1 MKQKMKGTS
10 LVEITMV
17 MAIMV
22 AITVG
27 ALTFFTKTKDA
38 LHAQEKRYVKELMI
52 AGGNPYSIKNIPSI
66 NIEGYIKEITKENE
80 IAASAGKEKLIAKN
94 SNYINP
100 IQDIQESVTP
110 SVVQP
115 VIVAT
120 APAPVI
126 EQITENHYHFEK
138 LTAALKYIGLG
149 VLGLISLFTIFKLI
163 IAVKQTLI
171 VKSAVR
177 NSKKIVNNFDTNFD
191 ENKNYLPFLR
201 NLSDQVI
208 INNVLID
215 NRKNKDSVLNLIV
228 NNEQLKTR
236 LNLIES
242 TLMSKA
248 A

>member
-1 MKQKMKGTS
+1 MKRDVKGFT
-10 LVEITMV
+10 LIEMIMV
-17 MAIMV
+17 MAIMAAV
-22 AITVG
+22 MVG
-27 ALTFFTKTKDA
+27 TLTFFNRAKEA
-38 LHAQEKRYVKELMI
+38 VYAQEKRHVKELMI
-52 AGGNPYSIKNIPSI
+52 AGGNPYSIKNIPSRI
-66 NIEGYIKEITKENE
+66 IEGYIKEITKENE
-80 IAASAGKEKLIAKN
+80 IAVAAGKEKLIVAK
-94 SNYINP
+94 SDYVNP
-100 IQDIQESVTP
+100 IQESVTP
-110 SVVQP
+110 P
-115 VIVAT
+115 VDKPIIVAA

-138 LTAALKYIGLG
+138 VTAALKYIGLG
-149 VLGLISLFTIFKLI
+149 VLGLISLFALFKLI
-163 IAVKQTLI
+163 IATKQTLI

-191 ENKNYLPFLR
+191 ENKNYLQFLR

-215 NRKNKDSVLNLIV
+215 NRRNKDSVLNLIV

-236 LNLIES
+236 LNLIET

>member
-10 LVEITMV
+10 LIEITMV

-52 AGGNPYSIKNIPSI
+52 AGGNPYSIKNIPSR

-80 IAASAGKEKLIAKN
+80 IAASAGKEKLIATD
-94 SNYINP
+94 SSYINTV
-100 IQDIQESVTP
+100 QESVK
-110 SVVQP
+110 SAVAKP
-115 VIVAT
+115 VIVSS
-120 APAPVI
+120 APAPII
-126 EQITENHYHFEK
+126 EQVTENHYHFET
-138 LTAALKYIGLG
+138 LTAVLKYMGLG
-149 VLGLISLFTIFKLI
+149 VLGLISLFGLFKLI
-163 IAVKQTLI
+163 IATKQTLI

-201 NLSDQVI
+201 NLSDQVM

-236 LNLIES
+236 LNLIET
-242 TLMSKA
+242 TLISKA

>member
-1 MKQKMKGTS
+1 MKRDIKGCT
-10 LVEITMV
+10 LIEMIMI
-17 MAIMV
+17 MAIIT

-27 ALTFFTKTKDA
+27 ALSFFTKTKDA

-52 AGGNPYSIKNIPSI
+52 AGANPFLIKNISSK

-80 IAASAGKEKLIAKN
+80 IAAADGKEQLINAE
-94 SNYINP
+94 SNYVKPAQENIAPP
-100 IQDIQESVTP
+100 IP
-110 SVVQP
+110 KP
-115 VIVAT
+115 VIA
-120 APAPVI
+120 ASPAPVI
-126 EQITENHYHFEK
+126 EQVTENHYHFEK
-138 LTAALKYIGLG
+138 LTTVLKYMGIG
-149 VLGLISLFTIFKLI
+149 VLGLISLFGLFKLI
-163 IAVKQTLI
+163 IATKQTLI

-208 INNVLID
+208 INTVLID

-242 TLMSKA
+242 TLMSKVA
-248 A
+248 

>member
-52 AGGNPYSIKNIPSI
+52 AGGNPYSIKNIPSRS
-66 NIEGYIKEITKENE
+66 IEGYIKEITKENE
-80 IAASAGKEKLIAKN
+80 IAAAAGKEKLIAKN
-94 SNYINP
+94 SSYVNP
-100 IQDIQESVTP
+100 IPESVTP
-110 SVVQP
+110 PVVQP
-115 VIVAT
+115 VIVA
-120 APAPVI
+120 PAPVI
-126 EQITENHYHFEK
+126 EKVTENHYHFET
-138 LTAALKYIGLG
+138 LTAVLKYIGLG
-149 VLGLISLFTIFKLI
+149 VLGLISFFAIFKLI

>member
-1 MKQKMKGTS
+1 MKRDVKGFT
-10 LVEITMV
+10 LVEIIMV
-17 MAIMV
+17 MAIMSVVIV
-22 AITVG
+22 ATMS
-27 ALTFFTKTKDA
+27 LYQKTKQA
-38 LHAQEKRYVKELMI
+38 IYAQEKKHVKQLML
-52 AGGNPYSIKNIPSI
+52 AGGTPYSIKSIPSK

-80 IAASAGKEKLIAKN
+80 IAAAAGKEKLIVAEID
-94 SNYINP
+94 YANP
-100 IQDIQESVTP
+100 LQESITP
-110 SVVQP
+110 SVSQP
-115 VIVAT
+115 VIVPVT
-120 APAPVI
+120 PAPVI